1 MMYFNP
7 YVGRSPNLSFF
18 GLGPWAIHGIGP
30 KLAYSLIW
38 PNFNTVDPMSNFFGF
53 SESLEKDLSND
64 VF

>member
-1 MMYFNP
+1 MMYFNALICHFSALD
-7 YVGRSPNLSFF
+7 R
-18 GLGPWAIHGIGP
+18 GLLIHGIGP

-38 PNFNTVDPMSNFFGF
+38 PNFNTVDPMSIFFGF